1 MLDANALV
9 EGAVKETGLSD
20 FGGSSWREGLDVLVE
35 ALSSEGELHDAG
47 EMMLG
52 VRIGRLLASRLR
64 IEDWYAQ
71 HPSVEDEEIE
81 GPLFIVGLPRTGTT
95 ALSQLLSAD
104 PQIRALR
111 MWESSTP
118 VPPPETATQ
127 HTDPRIAAA
136 GTELDFMY
144 STFPRMKTLY
154 FQTAEVATEC
164 QDLLGMEFRTTHFD
178 GMAHVP
184 TYTAWAMDCDMAPA
198 YRYHR
203 RTLQLL
209 QSRCPPRLWHLKT
222 PVHLLSLDALLRT
235 YPGARFLWTHRD
247 PSEVMGSVCDLICY
261 TRSWVSD
268 RDDTDEI
275 GAQQLDIWTEAVRRG
290 LDFRDT
296 VGEDRFADISFRS
309 LNADPVRTVERA
321 YHRLG
326 LSLGDDG
333 RRSLTEWAS
342 QHTKDDRGV
351 HEYSVDTFGLSPDT
365 VRAAFAFYTDRF
377 PAELG

>member
-1 MLDANALV
+1 MLTADALV
-9 EGAVKETGLSD
+9 DGAVSETELTD
-20 FGGSSWREGLDVLVE
+20 FGGDSWREGLDVLLD
-35 ALSSEGELHDAG
+35 ALAREGQLHEAG

-52 VRIGRLLASRLR
+52 VRLGRLLASRLR

-71 HPSVEDEEIE
+71 HPEVEDEEIE

-104 PQIRALR
+104 PQIRSLR
-111 MWESSTP
+111 LWESTNP
-118 VPPPETATQ
+118 VPPPEAATQ
-127 HTDPRIAAA
+127 YTDPRIAQAQS
-136 GTELDFMY
+136 EVDFMY
-144 STFPRMKTLY
+144 SAFPRMKMLY

-184 TYTAWAMDCDMAPA
+184 TYTAWAMGCDMAPA

-222 PVHLLSLDALLRT
+222 PVHLLSLDALVDV
-235 YPGARFLWTHRD
+235 YPNARFLWTHRD
-247 PSEVMGSVCDLICY
+247 PAEVMGSVCDLICY

-268 RDDTDEI
+268 RDDTAEI
-275 GAQQLDIWTEAVRRG
+275 GAQQLEVWTEALRRG
-290 LDFRDT
+290 LDFRDR
-296 VGEDRFADISFRS
+296 VGEDRFADVSFRA
-309 LNADPVRTVERA
+309 LNNDQVDTVARA
-321 YHRLG
+321 YDTLG
-326 LSLGDDG
+326 LTLGDGG
-333 RRSLTEWAS
+333 RRALEAWAS

-351 HEYSVDTFGLSPDT
+351 HEYSVDAFGLSSEA
-365 VRAAFAFYTDRF
+365 VGAAFAFYLDRF
-377 PAELG
+377 AAEV